1 MQKNANWTPYII
13 GAGIITGL
21 VLLLRKK
28 STMKTDKLSKNFEW
42 SEFES
47 KDGATMPDFVKE
59 NIKKLVQNLEVIRAA
74 GGGAM
79 RINSGYRSPGHNT
92 SIGGAKNSFHMKGM
106 AADFTIK
113 GKTIPETIAL
123 IENLIN
129 QGKISQGGLGT
140 YKTFVHYDIQGKK
153 RRWNG

>member
-21 VLLLRKK
+21 IVLLRKR
-28 STMKTDKLSKNFEW
+28 STMKTDKLSKNFDW
-42 SEFES
+42 SEFQS
-47 KDGATMPDFVKE
+47 KDGAPMPDFVKE
-59 NIKKLVQNLEVIRAA
+59 NIQKLVKNLEVIRAA
-74 GGGAM
+74 AGAPM
-79 RINSGYRSPGHNT
+79 RINSGYRSPAHNA

-113 GKTIPETIAL
+113 GLTIPQSISL
-123 IENLIN
+123 IEKLIS
-129 QGKISQGGLGT
+129 QGKIMEGGLGT
-140 YKTFVHYDIQGKK
+140 YKTFIHYDIQGKK

>member
-1 MQKNANWTPYII
+1 MQRNANWTPYII
-13 GAGIITGL
+13 GAGLITGL

-28 STMKTDKLSKNFEW
+28 PKMDKLSKNFNW
-42 SEFES
+42 QEFES
-47 KDGATMPDFVKE
+47 KDGAPMPDFVKE
-59 NIKKLVQNLEVIRAA
+59 NVQKLVKNLEVIRAA
-74 GGGAM
+74 AGAPM
-79 RINSGYRSPGHNT
+79 RINSGYRSPAHNT

-113 GKTIPETIAL
+113 GKTISETINL
-123 IENLIN
+123 IENLIK
-129 QGKISQGGLGT
+129 QGKISEGGLGT